1 MICREV
7 RGWSCV
13 NTKAIYFLAFLL
25 CCPLL
30 IFGQELQTP
39 KQANDRI
46 EQLASHVQT
55 HRGDIPLGSG
65 DLIHIDVFDVPDFSR
80 DVRISQAGD
89 ISLPLVPGKI
99 QAAGLTT
106 FQLQEKIAEIL
117 TSNGLVT
124 HPQVSVFLKEQNSQP
139 ITVIGAVLKPMV
151 YQEIR
156 PTTLLEILS
165 QAGGIA
171 QDAGSK
177 VIITRTTGQFPTL
190 PGAHP
195 PAEKQEQ
202 TGGAQSITIQ
212 LKDLLETGDSAYN
225 ILVFGGDVISIP
237 RAGIIYVAGAV
248 LQPGGYV
255 LQTAGDQITALKAI
269 ALAHG
274 LTGSSKAGQAVILRN
289 DVNGGQKQEINVDL
303 NKIMQR
309 KTDDVRLYANDVLYV
324 PDSKAKKILYKS
336 GETFLAA
343 STYLIYRIP

>member
-1 MICREV
+1 MIFREV
-7 RGWSCV
+7 RCWSCV
-13 NTKAIYFLAFLL
+13 NTKAIYFLAILL
-25 CCPLL
+25 CFPCLV
-30 IFGQELQTP
+30 FSQDQTP
-39 KQANDRI
+39 KQTNDRI
-46 EQLASHVQT
+46 EQLATHVPT

-106 FQLQEKIAEIL
+106 FQLEVKIAETL
-117 TSNGLVT
+117 AANGLVS
-124 HPQVSVFLKEQNSQP
+124 HAQVSIFMKEQNSQP
-139 ITVIGAVLKPMV
+139 ITVIGAVMRPMV

-171 QDAGSK
+171 PDAGSL
-177 VIITRTTGQFPTL
+177 VIVTRITGQLPTL
-190 PGAHP
+190 PGATTSP
-195 PAEKQEQ
+195 EKQEQ
-202 TGGAQSITIQ
+202 AAGPQSITIQ

-225 ILVFGGDVISIP
+225 ILVFGGDVISVP

-248 LQPGGYV
+248 QQPGGYV

-274 LTGSSKAGQAVILRN
+274 LLGTSKPGQAVILRN
-289 DVNGGQKQEINVDL
+289 DPNGGTKQEINVDL
-303 NKIMQR
+303 GKIMQR
-309 KTDDVRLYANDVLYV
+309 KTDDVRLYANDVLFV
-324 PDSKAKKILYKS
+324 PDSKAKRVLYKT
-336 GETFLAA
+336 GEALIAG
-343 STYLIYRIP
+343 STYLIYRVP